1 MGCVRRFTV
10 LTVGQPAQ
18 YYIRSTWKARQRM
31 LFCETEG
38 GVSEPDLFENAIPR
52 MPGKLGKYLDD
63 PGGIGLV

>member
-1 MGCVRRFTV
+1 
-10 LTVGQPAQ
+10 
-18 YYIRSTWKARQRM
+18 M